1 MRKRDKQ
8 HPKSASSGNANYQ
21 RSSERHTAVPKDELS
36 NDSLKEFADDY
47 LAILENS
54 LSGTVIVEASTGK
67 ILYANR
73 AALNFFGYNSM
84 EELGEANLM
93 DYAHPDDRDRAF
105 LTFVGDLNSSSK
117 HDKSEFRMIT
127 RYGEEKPVITLS
139 MPIRYQNKLAGL
151 ISLVD
156 ITERRGAEEAFR
168 DSGENLREMFES
180 MAEAVTITD
189 LEGRIVDAN
198 PAAVKLHGYGNK
210 QEIIGMKASDIVAE
224 SDRERAVKDSI
235 NILKTGKAK
244 LAEYKVTVKGGA
256 SIDGEFYTTVMR
268 DYSGNPTGFIGIL
281 RDISERKR
289 IGEELRESEQKLRTV
304 VSSITDG
311 LIITDMMGIITDVNE
326 AALRIGNRESMGDWK
341 GRDGRDFVEESD
353 RERLTKIVIS
363 TIKDPERLHSDFF
376 EYTAKDK
383 DGTPFYGESSVAVM
397 RDSSG
402 KPTGIVFVTRDIS
415 ERKRLEDK
423 LRESELKL
431 RTVVGSITD
440 GLIITDMTGMITDA
454 NEAAVR
460 IGKRESVEEWHGRNG
475 LDFVEESDRKRIAK
489 IVISTIKD
497 PERLHSDFF
506 EYTAKNKDGTPF
518 YGESSIAVM
527 RDSSGKPTGIVF
539 VTRDISERKRL
550 ERDLRKA
557 LDDLQRSNK
566 DLEQFVYVAS
576 HDMQEPLRM
585 ISSYT
590 QLLGKRYKGKLDS
603 DADEFIGFAV
613 DGASRMQKM
622 INDLLIFSRVT
633 TRGKDFEPVDLE
645 KVLSDAIDNLKIAIE
660 ENKATI
666 IHDPLPKV
674 MADEPQM
681 VRLLQNIIGNAI
693 KFHGQEPPIIHVGAK
708 EEMEEWAISVKD
720 NGIGIDKKFFDHL
733 FIVFQRLHTRD
744 QYPGTGIGLAVCKK
758 TVERHGG
765 RIWVESEGEGKGSAF
780 TFTLPKRA
788 LNKKVEPA
796 KSLQE
801 NDQENDHEKEEDK
814 K

>member
-1 MRKRDKQ
+1 LAQSEALLRSFFD
-8 HPKSASSGNANYQ
+8 SSGLLCGVV
-21 RSSERHTAVPKDELS
+21 EIEG
-36 NDSLKEFADDY
+36 DD
-47 LAILENS
+47 
-54 LSGTVIVEASTGK
+54 
-67 ILYANR
+67 
-73 AALNFFGYNSM
+73 
-84 EELGEANLM
+84 
-93 DYAHPDDRDRAF
+93 
-105 LTFVGDLNSSSK
+105 
-117 HDKSEFRMIT
+117 
-127 RYGEEKPVITLS
+127 
-139 MPIRYQNKLAGL
+139 IRYISVNAAMAAMYGLTPEAVANKRASEISTDRGIVKLFVDNYRKSQENNVPSYFEYRRQVGSEMRWFYVTVTFLGL
-151 ISLVD
+151 EPNSGHPRYAFVTSD
-156 ITERRGAEEAFR
+156 ITERRRAEEAIRLKEEFYR
-168 DSGENLREMFES
+168 RLIEKAPDAILVIDAQGTMHYASPS
-180 MAEAVTITD
+180 MPR
-189 LEGRIVDAN
+189 L
-198 PAAVKLHGYGNK
+198 LGYG
-210 QEIIGMKASDIVAE
+210 EDERIGESAFDFVHPDDVGKVVELFAAAAATPGASDQVETRVKHKDGSWRWVQAVGTNHLDDPAVHGIV
-224 SDRERAVKDSI
+224 I
-235 NILKTGKAK
+235 N
-244 LAEYKVTVKGGA
+244 
-256 SIDGEFYTTVMR
+256 
-268 DYSGNPTGFIGIL
+268 L
-281 RDISERKR
+281 RDITERKNADELLTAS
-289 IGEELRESEQKLRTV
+289 EERYRLLAEN
-304 VSSITDG
+304 VSDVIWLTNLHLEYLYVSPSI
-311 LIITDMMGIITDVNE
+311 
-326 AALRIGNRESMGDWK
+326 
-341 GRDGRDFVEESD
+341 
-353 RERLTKIVIS
+353 ERLMGFTPEEFMAMTWSQAISKESLEIATKRLVAELELE
-363 TIKDPERLHSDFF
+363 KAGGADPDRVVTMEL
-376 EYTAKDK
+376 EVKKK
-383 DGTPFYGESSVAVM
+383 DGFWMWTEVKITFM
-397 RDSSG
+397 RDNDG
-402 KPTGIVFVTRDIS
+402 KAIGLLGMTRDIS

-460 IGKRESVEEWHGRNG
+460 IGKHESVEEWQGRNG

-489 IVISTIKD
+489 IVIATIKD

-518 YGESSIAVM
+518 YGESSIAVI

-666 IHDPLPKV
+666 THDPLPKV

-693 KFHGQEPPIIHVGAK
+693 KFHGQEPPIIHVSAK
-708 EEMEEWAISVKD
+708 EGTEEWAISVKD

-788 LNKKVEPA
+788 LTKKVETA

-801 NDQENDHEKEEDK
+801 NDQENDYEKKEDK

>member
-1 MRKRDKQ
+1 MELEVKK
-8 HPKSASSGNANYQ
+8 
-21 RSSERHTAVPKDELS
+21 KDGFWMWTE
-36 NDSLKEFADDY
+36 
-47 LAILENS
+47 
-54 LSGTVIVEASTGK
+54 VK
-67 ILYANR
+67 I
-73 AALNFFGYNSM
+73 
-84 EELGEANLM
+84 
-93 DYAHPDDRDRAF
+93 
-105 LTFVGDLNSSSK
+105 TF
-117 HDKSEFRMIT
+117 
-127 RYGEEKPVITLS
+127 
-139 MPIRYQNKLAGL
+139 
-151 ISLVD
+151 
-156 ITERRGAEEAFR
+156 
-168 DSGENLREMFES
+168 
-180 MAEAVTITD
+180 
-189 LEGRIVDAN
+189 
-198 PAAVKLHGYGNK
+198 
-210 QEIIGMKASDIVAE
+210 
-224 SDRERAVKDSI
+224 
-235 NILKTGKAK
+235 
-244 LAEYKVTVKGGA
+244 
-256 SIDGEFYTTVMR
+256 MR
-268 DYSGNPTGFIGIL
+268 DNDDKAIGL
-281 RDISERKR
+281 L
-289 IGEELRESEQKLRTV
+289 G
-304 VSSITDG
+304 
-311 LIITDMMGIITDVNE
+311 M
-326 AALRIGNRESMGDWK
+326 
-341 GRDGRDFVEESD
+341 
-353 RERLTKIVIS
+353 
-363 TIKDPERLHSDFF
+363 
-376 EYTAKDK
+376 
-383 DGTPFYGESSVAVM
+383 
-397 RDSSG
+397 
-402 KPTGIVFVTRDIS
+402 TRDIS

-440 GLIITDMTGMITDA
+440 GLIITDMTGMITDV

-460 IGKRESVEEWHGRNG
+460 IGKRESVEEWQGRNG

-489 IVISTIKD
+489 IVIATIKD

-539 VTRDISERKRL
+539 VTRDISERKRMEDAVRTSGEL
-550 ERDLRKA
+550 LSAVFESMKEGIAVVDNDIKFIRWNQALLDIAGLKAEDMMGKSGFDFLIEEDRMKAAEDLGRQLMGMSLLTSVYRVKLPSGVIKHVEMSVSNLKEAAGNIIGFVASIRDITERIRMERDLRKA

-666 IHDPLPKV
+666 THDPLPKV

-788 LNKKVEPA
+788 LTKKVETA

-801 NDQENDHEKEEDK
+801 NDQENDYEKKEDK